1 MSFIL
6 TLLSSHLLSVLESEL
21 ASNEPAIVN
30 MIVQEM
36 QLLVNKLEAFIAAKE
51 PALAAV
57 VNPVLTTAGNVA
69 AQAVQAAGTVVEAAA

>member
-21 ASNEPAIVN
+21 ASNEPAIVD
-30 MIVQEM
+30 
-36 QLLVNKLEAFIAAKE
+36 KLEAFIAAKE

>member
-30 MIVQEM
+30 MIVKEM
-36 QLLVNKLEAFIAAKE
+36 QLLVNKLEAFIAAKD
-51 PALAAV
+51 PSLATV
-57 VNPVLTTAGNVA
+57 VNPVLTTVGNVA
-69 AQAVQAAGTVVEAAA
+69 ASALQAAGTVEAAA

>member
-1 MSFIL
+1 
-6 TLLSSHLLSVLESEL
+6 
-21 ASNEPAIVN
+21 